1 MINLKATIA
10 YDGTRY
16 TGFQSQKNTD
26 YTIQA
31 KLEEVL
37 TDVLGEKIEI
47 IASGR
52 TDAGV
57 HAMGQVINFR
67 TSTEMPLPKL
77 MNKINFALPNDIV
90 FKKLK
95 KESDRFHARYNVASK
110 VYLFRILNS
119 DVPNPFLR
127 KYTYFYP
134 HELNIELMQKAAE
147 EFVGTHD
154 FCAFSNAKK
163 TKKSTVR
170 TIHNIEVKKM
180 NNEVQ
185 ILVHGDGFL
194 YNMVR
199 IIIGTL
205 LEVSEGKKNI
215 RDIQTI
221 FASGKRADSGY
232 MLPPQGLFL
241 YEVFYK

>member
-1 MINLKATIA
+1 MINLKATIS

-16 TGFQSQKNTD
+16 TGWQSQKNSD

-31 KLEEVL
+31 KIEEVL
-37 TDVLGEKIEI
+37 SEVLGEKIEV

-67 TSTEMPLPKL
+67 TSSEMPLPKL
-77 MNKINFALPNDIV
+77 MNKINYALPNDIS

-95 KESDRFHARYNVASK
+95 KESERFHARYNVESK
-110 VYLFRILNS
+110 VYMFRILNT

-134 HELNIELMQKAAE
+134 HEINVAIMQQAAE
-147 EFVGTHD
+147 KFIGTHD
-154 FCAFSNAKK
+154 FKAFTNMKK

-170 TIHNIEVKKM
+170 TIHSIEIKKF

-185 ILVHGDGFL
+185 IFIHGDGFL

-205 LEVSEGKKNI
+205 LEISEEKKTI
-215 RDIQTI
+215 ESIEKI
-221 FASGKRADSGY
+221 FASGQRAESGY
-232 MLPPQGLFL
+232 MLPPHGLFL
-241 YEVFYK
+241 YDVFYK